1 MRVCEICK
9 INLMLLWLL
18 LSEVGV
24 MKVNKMKLIVNKY
37 ILLIIVSFRVMLVL
51 RILLGFRF

>member
-1 MRVCEICK
+1 MSVCEICK